1 MNGENNFNNNQ
12 FNGGFNNQMPQQNN
26 QGGNFNNSNGMQGF
40 NQQDNGFNNQVS
52 QSPMPNSMPQNNF
65 NQAPG
70 QFQNGPM
77 PMPMNNQFNNGQQKN
92 NGTIKIVGIVVGVV
106 AVIGIAYTFLGGKS
120 LTCTKHDSIYGMAA
134 DDTIKLKFKNDKIVR
149 VDQTFVLDMG
159 SYASQKDTMIES
171 IKEEYDEDISGFSI
185 STDTNGNKVTFNI
198 SATSEEA
205 IDEYFIAY
213 GEPDYDS
220 TKSTLEKR
228 GYSCK

>member
-1 MNGENNFNNNQ
+1 MNGENNFNNQ
-12 FNGGFNNQMPQQNN
+12 FNGGFNNQMPQQSGPNAQN
-26 QGGNFNNSNGMQGF
+26 GNFNGMQG
-40 NQQDNGFNNQVS
+40 NGFNNQ
-52 QSPMPNSMPQNNF
+52 MPQNNF
-65 NQAPG
+65 NQQQG

-92 NGTIKIVGIVVGVV
+92 NGTIKIVGIVVGVA
-106 AVIGIAYTFLGGKS
+106 AVIGIAYTFLGGKG
-120 LTCTKHDSIYGMAA
+120 LTCTKHDSIYGMST
-134 DDTIKLKFKNDKIVR
+134 DDTIKLKFKNDKISR
-149 VDQTFVLDMG
+149 ADETIILDMG
-159 SYASQKDTMIES
+159 SYASQKDTIIES
-171 IKEEYDEDISGFSI
+171 FNEEYDEDISGFSI
-185 STDTNGNKVTFNI
+185 STDTNGNKVTFKI